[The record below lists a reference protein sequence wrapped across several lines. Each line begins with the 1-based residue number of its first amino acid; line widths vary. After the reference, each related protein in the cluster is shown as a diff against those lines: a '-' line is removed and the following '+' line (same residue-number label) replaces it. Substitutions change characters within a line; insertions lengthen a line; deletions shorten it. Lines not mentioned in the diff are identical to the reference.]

1 MVEAGIGSMMC
12 SYNRVDGDYAC
23 ENDHTINQILKGEL
37 GFKGLI
43 MSDWSAHH
51 STVKSALAG
60 LDMSMPGDITF
71 ESGTSWWGS
80 NLTQAVKDGQIPEDR
95 VTDMSVRIAAA
106 WYKVQISYA
115 SFYFCDTQDPN
126 TKRF

>member
-1 MVEAGIGSMMC
+1 MMC
-12 SYNRVDGDYAC
+12 SYNLVDGDYAC

-37 GFKGLI
+37 GFKGFL
-43 MSDWSAHH
+43 MSDWGAHH

-80 NLTQAVKDGQIPEDR
+80 NLTQAVKEGHIPEER

-106 WYKVQISYA
+106 WYKVNKHHVHFMY
-115 SFYFCDTQDPN
+115 TQGSNQGDLDATRSRIP
-126 TKRF
+126 